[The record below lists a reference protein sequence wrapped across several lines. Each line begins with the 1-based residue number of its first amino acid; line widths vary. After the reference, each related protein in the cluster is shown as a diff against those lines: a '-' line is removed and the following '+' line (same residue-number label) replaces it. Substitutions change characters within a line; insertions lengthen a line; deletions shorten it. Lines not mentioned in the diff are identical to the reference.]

1 MKALAIAFVLS
12 TQVSLPPYQ
21 IAGAYWTPPASKAEH
36 VIVGAVEQPERRMF
50 VIREDR

>member
-1 MKALAIAFVLS
+1 MKALAIAFVMS

-21 IAGAYWTPPASKAEH
+21 IAGAYWSPPTSKAEH
-36 VIVGAVEQPERRMF
+36 VIVGDVQMPERRMF